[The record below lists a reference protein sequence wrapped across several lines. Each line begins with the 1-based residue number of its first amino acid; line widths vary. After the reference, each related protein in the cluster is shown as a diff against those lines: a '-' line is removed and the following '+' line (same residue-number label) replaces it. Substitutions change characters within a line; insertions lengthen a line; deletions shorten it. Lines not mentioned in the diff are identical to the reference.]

1 MPEGSITLS
10 FDCEG
15 KWGMT
20 DIHTPWDENLTRSS
34 LLSAYDFILQTLEK
48 YDIRATFGFVGAL
61 TVTREEFLEV
71 SYPNLF
77 SASYASWL
85 GPSRDRILK
94 KSEEGWF
101 LPELLDMVK
110 GQQKHEIASH
120 GYTHIP
126 FSLLSEPDV
135 QLELG
140 MVLSWAEKKNIDCS
154 TFIFP
159 RNLVYHQN
167 ILKDFGIFGYRDT
180 PISVFGTGVPKYLRT
195 LAEEIWI
202 FQKSEKLKEGAPVRI
217 PGGAFINWKSGFR
230 RAIPAS
236 LSMLKYKS
244 MIANSVK
251 RDEVAHFWIHPHNLI
266 TSPQT
271 KKLFSDLCAQIALC
285 KNSMPL
291 VIKRQK
297 DYLDLLPC
305 SNSIDPTMSTY
316 QK

>member
-20 DIHTPWDENLTRSS
+20 DICTPWDVNLTRSG
-34 LLSAYDFILQTLEK
+34 LLSAYDFILKTLDK
-48 YDIRATFGFVGAL
+48 FDIPATFGFVGAL
-61 TVTREEFLEV
+61 TETREEFLDV
-71 SYPNLF
+71 SYPNLS

-85 GPSRDRILK
+85 GPSRHRILD

-101 LPELLDMVK
+101 LPELLEMVK

-126 FSLLSEPDV
+126 FPSLSEPDV
-135 QLELG
+135 KLELG

-154 TFIFP
+154 TLIYP
-159 RNLVYHQN
+159 RNMVHHYEM
-167 ILKDFGIFGYRDT
+167 LKDFGIFGYRDT
-180 PISVFGTGVPKYLRT
+180 PISPLGASFPRYLRT

-202 FQKSEKLKEGAPVRI
+202 FQKSEKLKKGDPKRI

-230 RAIPAS
+230 RAIPMS

-244 MIANSVK
+244 MIAYAGK
-251 RDEVAHFWIHPHNLI
+251 RGDVAHFWIHPHNLI

-285 KNSMPL
+285 KESMPL
-291 VIKRQK
+291 LVKRQK
-297 DYLDLLPC
+297 DYL
-305 SNSIDPTMSTY
+305 SFQEVN
-316 QK
+316 

>member
-202 FQKSEKLKEGAPVRI
+202 FQKSEKLKEGTARTLI
-217 PGGAFINWKSGFR
+217 KHSRSIIILISDNITLGKISLILTSRAFVICRSTG
-230 RAIPAS
+230 
-236 LSMLKYKS
+236 SMSIL
-244 MIANSVK
+244 
-251 RDEVAHFWIHPHNLI
+251 
-266 TSPQT
+266 TSSYSEDT
-271 KKLFSDLCAQIALC
+271 TTADKFLE
-285 KNSMPL
+285 
-291 VIKRQK
+291 
-297 DYLDLLPC
+297 
-305 SNSIDPTMSTY
+305 
-316 QK
+316 